1 MTVIQRPL
9 TGGIL
14 ALICS
19 AATAMAAGV
28 VTPSLDPT
36 EYFESLQVGSFN
48 QVAASYLNRVPG
60 SFALACDPNEV
71 FPGPLCSTVTLSNQP
86 DMSVTAGVTAY
97 PQDPSNQT
105 HLSSYSQ
112 LTGEIA
118 YFYEVVGPA
127 NSAPVPLVL
136 NTYVSFLV
144 DLGNDRSYSIQG
156 AAETRLDGITPGGA
170 TNPVYAISDSTRAPH
185 NQLLTNYARTNTE
198 YDIALIA
205 SGLTAYNN
213 GTLGFDS
220 PISISVFI
228 DPVLSFAPGFDSTG
242 YSLVFS
248 DGVPNGATPEPST
261 LAMLGGAA
269 CLCFGYRR
277 RRNR

>member
-1 MTVIQRPL
+1 M
-9 TGGIL
+9 
-14 ALICS
+14 
-19 AATAMAAGV
+19 
-28 VTPSLDPT
+28 
-36 EYFESLQVGSFN
+36 
-48 QVAASYLNRVPG
+48 
-60 SFALACDPNEV
+60 
-71 FPGPLCSTVTLSNQP
+71 FPGLLCATVTLSNQP
-86 DMSVTAGVTAY
+86 DMSVTSGVTAY

-144 DLGNDRSYSIQG
+144 DLGVDRSYSIQG

-170 TNPVYAISDSTRAPH
+170 TNPVYAISDSTRAQH
-185 NQLLTNYARTNTE
+185 NQLLTNYARANTE

-205 SGLTAYNN
+205 SGLTAYNKRDA
-213 GTLGFDS
+213 GLRFPDFYFG
-220 PISISVFI
+220 VHR
-228 DPVLSFAPGFDSTG
+228 PGPE
-242 YSLVFS
+242 LRA
-248 DGVPNGATPEPST
+248 GVRLHWLQPGIQRR
-261 LAMLGGAA
+261 LGGAA

-277 RRNR
+277 RRSR